1 MINCV
6 LRPRSSAACATDIV
20 CGYEQGLPSLP
31 HGLHG
36 CRSRRLHGTA
46 LHGCLLP
53 HDLHGR
59 CCSRCLH
66 GTALHCCLL
75 PHNLHGRC
83 RSRCLHGT
91 ALHCCLLP
99 HDLHGWCR
107 SRLHGTALHRCL
119 LLHDLHGLHCLHGL
133 RHCWE
138 RKRFWIMKEQTL

>member
-20 CGYEQGLPSLP
+20 CGYEKGLPSLP

-36 CRSRRLHGTA
+36 CRGRCLHGTA

-53 HDLHGR
+53 HY
-59 CCSRCLH
+59 
-66 GTALHCCLL
+66 
-75 PHNLHGRC
+75 LHGRC

-99 HDLHGWCR
+99 HNLHGWCR
-107 SRLHGTALHRCL
+107 GRLHGTALHCCL
-119 LLHDLHGLHCLHGL
+119 LFHDLHGLHCLHGL
-133 RHCWE
+133 R
-138 RKRFWIMKEQTL
+138 

>member
-1 MINCV
+1 MNDGTSFITSSV
-6 LRPRSSAACATDIV
+6 LHPKWSAACATDCV
-20 CGYEQGLPSLP
+20 AGVKGHPSLP
-31 HGLHG
+31 HGLHW
-36 CRSRRLHGTA
+36 
-46 LHGCLLP
+46 
-53 HDLHGR
+53 

-66 GTALHCCLL
+66 GAALHGCLL

-119 LLHDLHGLHCLHGL
+119 LLHDLHGLHCLH
-133 RHCWE
+133 
-138 RKRFWIMKEQTL
+138 